1 LGENSVAYSHLIGAC
16 HIGSRIFMLQV
27 TSTSSQ
33 SQPETSQAETTEEVE
48 IKNQKSRL
56 EQYQQALQELP
67 DAESIVAGAT
77 VSNGDSDCDD
87 GSSYNDP
94 FAEWLVFGRTGF
106 RSQPR

>member
-1 LGENSVAYSHLIGAC
+1 
-16 HIGSRIFMLQV
+16 MLQV

-48 IKNQKSRL
+48 ISGNNRKNQKSRL

-67 DAESIVAGAT
+67 DSKSIVAGAT
-77 VSNGDSDCDD
+77 VSDGDSDSDD

-94 FAEWLVFGRTGF
+94 FVEWLVFGRTGF

>member
-1 LGENSVAYSHLIGAC
+1 
-16 HIGSRIFMLQV
+16 MLQV